1 MSRHLEHALH
11 LMRQDRGPEAIRE
24 FRAVLAEDP
33 DHVAAHA
40 CLAILH
46 SEREEYREAD
56 DHARQAVTLAPEEP
70 FAHYALAK
78 ACFER
83 NRFDEARA
91 AIDEA
96 IRLDPDDAKSYAILA
111 AIHLATGQWRQAVAA
126 ADAGLALDPEHSGC
140 TTARSHGLLQLGE
153 HDAAASTIEEALRR
167 SPDAPDAHA
176 TRGWTLLHAGEPKKA
191 VEHFREALR
200 LDPTSEYARRG
211 IVEALKARNPV
222 YRLLLG
228 YFLWMGRLSP
238 RLRWGL
244 VVGGF
249 FAARMLAAARP
260 ADPAQARMIGIALAV
275 YTGFALLTWV
285 GGAVFN
291 LLLLLDPLGR
301 HALDRDQRHG
311 AILFGALVAAALLA
325 VVAAMVTGSS
335 AWLTAAIVWGL
346 TALVSTAV
354 HSCDRGWPR
363 TTTAIAVAVVGAL
376 AAAVTVASVAGGVLG
391 VPPGEV
397 FERGGAKA
405 AASAFFPVWFLTM
418 ILSQVMARQRVR
430 H

>member
-11 LMRQDRGPEAIRE
+11 LMRQDRGSEAIRE

-56 DHARQAVTLAPEEP
+56 DHARQAVTLAPDEP

-91 AIDEA
+91 AIEEA

-167 SPDAPDAHA
+167 SPDAPAAHA
-176 TRGWTLLHAGEPKKA
+176 TRGWSLLHTGEPKRA

-200 LDPTSEYARRG
+200 LDPTSDYARRG

-222 YRLLLG
+222 YRMLLG

-249 FAARMLAAARP
+249 FAARMLAAAKP
-260 ADPAQARMIGIALAV
+260 ADAVQARMIGVALAV
-275 YTGFALLTWV
+275 YGSFVLLTWV

-291 LLLLLDPLGR
+291 LLLFLDPLGR

-311 AILFGALVAAALLA
+311 AILFGALAALA
-325 VVAAMVTGSS
+325 VVSAAVGLATGS
-335 AWLTAAIVWGL
+335 AAGLATAVVWGL
-346 TALVSTAV
+346 TALVSTAI

-363 TTTAIAVAVVGAL
+363 TTTAVAVSVVGAL
-376 AAAVTVASVAGGVLG
+376 AAAMTAANLAGGLLG
-391 VPPGEV
+391 VPPDEV
-397 FERGGAKA
+397 FERGVAKL
-405 AASAFFPVWFLTM
+405 AASAFFPAWFLTM